1 MMTYRAHF
9 FAILS
14 LAYLIQL
21 PRIQAYNAWE
31 FIQDLQAQKV
41 LKKTLTTDKLPIDS
55 IQSLQMDRMQ
65 IRSLKGFDR
74 LTSLQELSIA
84 HNFIEDV
91 TALAALE
98 KLQRID
104 ASYNRITNPLP
115 LACLPQLETLILSYN
130 NIKHTFGC
138 MFHNLRQLDL
148 SHNQIEQLL
157 IVRGHN
163 DLLEFLDLSNNP
175 LTNIQLSSS
184 NLPSLHTLY
193 ANNTFI
199 QDISPF
205 LQCQE
210 LENLELQHC
219 CNLSSIAPLFVK
231 RGEQYECRL
240 KKLKNLSFS
249 VEFLDAQSKQLVRE
263 LQAGNITKPITLNGT
278 LILQSSKKS
287 SEPSPIRL

>member
-1 MMTYRAHF
+1 MTYRAHF
-9 FAILS
+9 FTILI
-14 LAYLIQL
+14 LTYLIQL
-21 PRIQAYNAWE
+21 PNIQACNLWE

-41 LKKTLTTDKLPIDS
+41 LKKTLTTDQLQIDS

-65 IRSLKGFDR
+65 IRSLKGFDH
-74 LTSLQELSIA
+74 LTGLQELSIT

-104 ASYNRITNPLP
+104 ASYNRINNPLP
-115 LACLPQLETLILSYN
+115 LACLPQLEILILSYN

-148 SHNQIEQLL
+148 SHNQIEQIL

-163 DLLEFLDLSNNP
+163 DLLEFLDLSHNP
-175 LTNIQLSSS
+175 LTSIQLSSS
-184 NLPSLHTLY
+184 NLPSLHTLC

-199 QDISPF
+199 QDVRPF
-205 LQCQE
+205 LKCQE

-231 RGEQYECRL
+231 CGERYECRL

-249 VEFLDAQSKQLVRE
+249 VEFLDTQSKQIVHE
-263 LQAGNITKPITLNGT
+263 LQLGNITKPITLNGE
-278 LILQSSKKS
+278 LIRQSSKKPS
-287 SEPSPIRL
+287 KSSPICL

>member
-1 MMTYRAHF
+1 MTYRAHC

-21 PRIQAYNAWE
+21 PCIQACNQWE

-41 LKKTLTTDKLPIDS
+41 LKKTLTNDKLQIDS
-55 IQSLQMDRMQ
+55 VQSLQMDRMQ

-74 LTSLQELSIA
+74 LTGLQELSIS
-84 HNFIEDV
+84 HNFIENV
-91 TALAALE
+91 TPLGVL
-98 KLQRID
+98 KNLQRID
-104 ASYNRITNPLP
+104 ASYNRIKNPLP
-115 LACLPQLETLILSYN
+115 LACIPQLEILILSYN

-138 MFHNLRQLDL
+138 IFHNLRQLDL

-157 IVRGHN
+157 MVRGHN
-163 DLLEFLDLSNNP
+163 DLLEFLDVSDNP
-175 LTNIQLSSS
+175 LTSIQLASTGI
-184 NLPSLHTLY
+184 PSLNTLL

-199 QDISPF
+199 KDLTPLI
-205 LQCQE
+205 QCQE
-210 LENLELQHC
+210 LETLELQHC

-240 KKLKNLSFS
+240 KRLKKLSFS
-249 VEFLDAQSKQLVRE
+249 VEFLDAQSKQMVRE
-263 LQAGNITKPITLNGT
+263 IQEGNITQPITLNGE
-278 LILQSSKKS
+278 LIRQSSKKA